1 MSKIN
6 QYQDENF
13 SLQVQ
18 TFPGCQVKFI
28 MTISPQEVKNVRKS
42 TIKKIGKEVSLPGF
56 RKGKAPDNFIE
67 KNFSD
72 HIENEWKNDVATKAF
87 NKAVKVSSIYPF
99 TNKSIKSTK
108 IESFS
113 LADGAVIVCEF
124 ESNPEVPS
132 IIPTELK
139 IEEVLVE
146 PVSEAKIE
154 QIIEDVRYQFA
165 NWEEVKDRPVQVGDF
180 VDIDIENLDNPGEFI
195 CKDSRFELVPGKSGV
210 WLIDLLIGMNP
221 GESREGTS
229 AIDEGVENPNFVPT
243 RCLVTLNSVY
253 TTVLP
258 AFDDELAKKAKVES
272 AEELR
277 GKIVKDLHTLAET
290 TAQQKKRALVAEAI
304 LKMYQFDLPESIIV
318 ENLSEIISHYK
329 KISEKNLK
337 EGETLEGKIEE
348 YKNKASESI
357 TKDCCWQALIQK
369 YVKENKIEVS
379 EQEVM
384 IEVVKASYSNKNL
397 NFEKN
402 YEKIVEN
409 IHSEILLKKVLD
421 DILEKMQ

>member
-1 MSKIN
+1 MSKIK

-18 TFPGCQVKFI
+18 TFPDCIVKFI
-28 MTISPQEVKNVRKS
+28 MTISPEAVKSELKS
-42 TIKKIGKEVSLPGF
+42 TIKEIGKKVAVPGF
-56 RKGKAPDNFIE
+56 RKGKVPESFIL

-72 HIENEWKNDVATKAF
+72 HIQNEWRNTVSMKAF
-87 NKAVKVSSIYPF
+87 NKAVQLSNTYPF
-99 TNKSIKSTK
+99 TKKSIKSTK

-113 LADGAVIVCEF
+113 ETDGAVIVCEF

-132 IIPTELK
+132 IVPTELK
-139 IEEVLVE
+139 IEEVNVE

-165 NWEEVKDRPVQVGDF
+165 NWEDVKDRPVQIGDF

-210 WLIDLLIGMNP
+210 WLINLLVGMNP

-229 AIDEGVENPNFVPT
+229 AVDEGVENPKFIPT
-243 RCLVTLNSVY
+243 HCLVTLNSIHS
-253 TTVLP
+253 TVLP

-277 GKIVKDLHTLAET
+277 EKIVKDLHTLAET
-290 TAQQKKRALVAEAI
+290 TAKQKRRTLVAEAI
-304 LKMYQFDLPESIIV
+304 LNKYLFDLPESILV
-318 ENLSEIISHYK
+318 ENLSQILSHYK

-337 EGETLEGKIEE
+337 EGETLEEKIEE
-348 YKNKASESI
+348 YKNKATDSI
-357 TKDCCWQALIQK
+357 KKDCCWQALIQK
-369 YVKENKIEVS
+369 YVSENKIEIS
-379 EQEVM
+379 EQEIM

-397 NFEKN
+397 NFEKD

-409 IHSEILLKKVLD
+409 IHSEMLLKKVLD